1 MKHFANKNKA
11 ILVFLLVI
19 FALSAQSQIVGV
31 VNYHED
37 PTNPLPDV
45 TLELYDQNNNLV
57 ASTITNNIGEF
68 SFSGIPVGDYSL
80 ISTTSLPV
88 GEVDLIDASLIL
100 YYLIGW
106 YTFNDYEFAAA
117 DVNGS
122 GNVTF
127 GDYILVLISYLMQG
141 NPFPTDEWQFA
152 EVQISVTSSRDTA
165 SPAMVWGTSTGDV
178 EGVWLPGSRE
188 LKYVEVN
195 EQDITLLNE
204 KEVELNIGS
213 NYDNLISGFN
223 LNMVYPTNLI
233 EVTDVIGPDENFHF
247 NLDAE
252 TGTLKVIWLDES
264 NDPGRTFLGE
274 TLFRVKVKQLDNSAT
289 SEEGLFSLLEGGMV
303 LDAKSNPVEDIQIEV
318 PKIITSASSNLSLD
332 MIAYPNPAV
341 NNLNIKLTSPTE
353 GEADIEV
360 YNLNGQLVK
369 VINTSVF
376 RGTQLINLETGSL
389 PTGQYLYKI
398 TIGNK
403 NLHGRFQKSN

>member
-1 MKHFANKNKA
+1 MKRLKINH
-11 ILVFLLVI
+11 LSLLLFFTLI
-19 FALSAQSQIVGV
+19 CMLNAQSQITGV

-37 PTNPLPDV
+37 ATNPLPDV

-57 ASTITNNIGEF
+57 ATTITNSIGEF

-80 ISTTSLPV
+80 LSSTSLPV
-88 GEVDLIDASLIL
+88 GEVNLIDASLIL

-106 YTFNDYEFAAA
+106 YSFNDYEFAAA

-127 GDYILVLISYLMQG
+127 GDYMIVIISYLMQG
-141 NPFPTDEWQFA
+141 NPFPTDEWQFS
-152 EVQISVTSSRDTA
+152 EVQVSVTSSKDPAPA
-165 SPAMVWGTSTGDV
+165 SMVWGTSTGDV
-178 EGVWLPGSRE
+178 EGVWMPGSRE
-188 LKYVEVN
+188 LKYVDVN

-233 EVTDVIGPDENFHF
+233 EVTDVSGPDENFHF
-247 NLDAE
+247 DLDKE
-252 TGTLKVIWLDES
+252 TGILKVIWLDE
-264 NDPGRTFLGE
+264 NKDPGRTFLGE
-274 TLFRVKVKQLDNSAT
+274 TLFRVKVKQLDNSVAN
-289 SEEGLFSLLEGGMV
+289 EEGLFSLLEGGMV
-303 LDAKSNPVEDIQIEV
+303 LDARSNPVEDIQIEV

-332 MIAYPNPAV
+332 MVAYPNPAV

-353 GEADIEV
+353 GKADIEV
-360 YNLNGQLVK
+360 YNLNGQIVK
-369 VINTSVF
+369 DINTSVY